1 MKFNRHGRIFQVAAL
16 GLLLTCQAG
25 ALAGCMSASL
35 EDAAPVAT
43 LPAPADTAPT
53 NTASANTA
61 ATNTAP
67 IAGARLTG
75 EYPNLNVAPDSA
87 ATPITAG
94 EKESLTRDLTA
105 TRERLGA
112 STPSGNPAAEADR
125 LRKLAKTHAQRRLEE
140 IERGE

>member
-43 LPAPADTAPT
+43 LPAPANTAP
-53 NTASANTA
+53 ANTA
-61 ATNTAP
+61 ETNAAP

-94 EKESLTRDLTA
+94 EKETLTRDLTA
-105 TRERLGA
+105 TRKRLGA